1 MCADVQN
8 NECGQFTEEKVTA
21 QWNCCSALLAMFEMC
36 FVCAVCS
43 VCKVG
48 GLCSLCCVHTV
59 HCAWWVGGWGERV
72 GLGAGVS
79 GGLPGMKYCSAPQ
92 CIAHSN
98 GIYKCTKLRGPINHE
113 LHCVC
118 KRGSNA
124 TIGSQWPEDSCN
136 SFKSAAC
143 QLAIEN
149 VETLG
154 KT

>member
-1 MCADVQN
+1 M
-8 NECGQFTEEKVTA
+8 TA
-21 QWNCCSALLAMFEMC
+21 QWNHCSVLLAMFEMC
-36 FVCAVCS
+36 CVCTLCRL
-43 VCKVG
+43 G

-79 GGLPGMKYCSAPQ
+79 GGLPGMKYCNAPQ

-113 LHCVC
+113 LHSVC

-124 TIGSQWPEDSCN
+124 TIGSQWPEN
-136 SFKSAAC
+136 SFKC
-143 QLAIEN
+143 RDFIQDIFAIDIMSRKSLPASSITCPR
-149 VETLG
+149 VPSTW
-154 KT
+154 